1 VEAFDADPDA
11 PGEHSIKYDDGS
23 KAPEDLREMHWRLL
37 DAEGRELPKPAPP
50 PAHAGDAAAAGSS
63 ESSAAYSDAY
73 SLSDFETFDREWL
86 RSPDRPQFNGPSRVL
101 SHPSIAPEMV
111 RHLTVATG
119 LTPAGERNNRN
130 GAYIPT
136 PLPSAKVRRLLAD
149 LAALGDDEEGVPL
162 KAVVFSSHKWAVK
175 HLDRALAGAGVSHV
189 TIVKESTSTNRAN
202 VETAVARWNT
212 DPNCRVFLLHA
223 GAAAAGLTLVAAR
236 KVFLMEPFLSHGM
249 ELQALNRCHRIGQ
262 TRPVSCVTYYAART
276 IEERMLAS
284 RDEFNNAPELLA
296 PPQQSSEGE
305 AVSVLEGADA
315 SEASAEVLRFL
326 LGMRDATEEEP
337 AAAIDVD
344 EDEDSDDDL
353 PQPYAPQPEDLEP
366 VAYYR

>member
-1 VEAFDADPDA
+1 
-11 PGEHSIKYDDGS
+11 
-23 KAPEDLREMHWRLL
+23 M
-37 DAEGRELPKPAPP
+37 
-50 PAHAGDAAAAGSS
+50 
-63 ESSAAYSDAY
+63 
-73 SLSDFETFDREWL
+73 
-86 RSPDRPQFNGPSRVL
+86 
-101 SHPSIAPEMV
+101 
-111 RHLTVATG
+111 
-119 LTPAGERNNRN
+119 
-130 GAYIPT
+130 
-136 PLPSAKVRRLLAD
+136 
-149 LAALGDDEEGVPL
+149 
-162 KAVVFSSHKWAVK
+162 
-175 HLDRALAGAGVSHV
+175 
-189 TIVKESTSTNRAN
+189 
-202 VETAVARWNT
+202 ARWNT

-326 LGMRDATEEEP
+326 LGMRDAEEEP

-344 EDEDSDDDL
+344 EDDSDD
-353 PQPYAPQPEDLEP
+353 EP
-366 VAYYR
+366 LYEITGVATQRSARCVK